1 MFIGHYGIALAAK
14 KLAPRPSLGTLFLAA
29 VLIDLIWP
37 TLLLMGVERAR
48 IDSSL
53 AGLTPIVF
61 THYPWTHSLLAVCV
75 WALSFG
81 VGYFAWTRDR
91 RVALVLAG
99 LVLSHW
105 ILDAIVHRPDLLLMP
120 GGHWAVGFGLWRSPI
135 ATVIVELGVFAAG
148 LLLYLRATA
157 GARRGPLAALVV
169 LLVVIY
175 LGNLLG
181 PPPPSIEAI
190 GWVGQAQWLLVLAAW
205 WVDRERGDNT
215 GPLAAAPGSS

>member
-14 KLAPRPSLGTLFLAA
+14 KLTPRTSLGTLFLAA

-61 THYPWTHSLLAVCV
+61 IHYPWTHSLLAVCG
-75 WALSFG
+75 WALLFG
-81 VGYFAWTRDR
+81 FGHFAWTRDR

-135 ATVIVELGVFAAG
+135 ATVIVELGVFALG

-205 WVDRERGDNT
+205 WVDRERGDKT
-215 GPLAAAPGSS
+215 RPLAAAPGSS

>member
-14 KLAPRPSLGTLFLAA
+14 KLTPRTSLGTLFLAA

-61 THYPWTHSLLAVCV
+61 IHYPWTHSLLAVCG
-75 WALSFG
+75 WALLFG
-81 VGYFAWTRDR
+81 FGHFAWTRDR

-135 ATVIVELGVFAAG
+135 ATVIVELGVFALG

-181 PPPPSIEAI
+181 PPPPSIESI

-205 WVDRERGDNT
+205 WVDRERGDKAE
-215 GPLAAAPGSS
+215 PLAAAPGSS